1 MSKINIYVNS
11 KNRKSDETP
20 SNFSVIIPDGLLK
33 VDKDEYFTMSVN
45 SFYCYNDFYQ
55 CNNNCNSF
63 NIILKNNVGN
73 ISGQQLFLL
82 PVGNLNVNDIVNAI
96 NSVLQPANVLSC
108 TYDNIKNKITFTRLT
123 PQTPTNNTFYI
134 NTLKVGN
141 FLGFKNDTDILISF
155 NGTSSTYPININ
167 TITALS
173 VGIDGDISF
182 NHNNMESNLNNSV
195 YKASDLIFQT
205 AVNVPKGY
213 LITYQNID
221 GGDSFKYTLGN
232 NDRIKY
238 FILSVYD
245 QDGNTISDMTDYIIH
260 IQFTI
265 NKKSQQ
271 EQLLKTLIALSRLS
285 GTVRWLWNSRPGN
298 AGLAA
303 QDPAPSRARR
313 R

>member
-1 MSKINIYVNS
+1 MSKINIYVSS

-33 VDKDEYFTMSVN
+33 VDNNEYFTMSVN

-63 NIILKNNVGN
+63 NIYGKNTSGV
-73 ISGQQLFLL
+73 ITGQQQFLL
-82 PVGNLNVNDIVNAI
+82 PVGNPNVIDIVSYI
-96 NSVLQPANVLSC
+96 NSILQPYVLSC
-108 TYDNIKNKITFTRLT
+108 SYDNIKNKIIFTRLL
-123 PQTPTNNTFYI
+123 PQTTTNDTFYI
-134 NTLKVGN
+134 NTLKAGN
-141 FLGFKNDTDILISF
+141 FLGFKNDTEVLISF
-155 NGTSSTYPININ
+155 SGTTSTNPININ
-167 TITALS
+167 SITALS
-173 VGIDGDISF
+173 IGIDGDISF

-205 AVNVPKGY
+205 AVNVPKGN

-245 QDGNTISDMTDYIIH
+245 QDGKTISDMTDYMIQ

-265 NKKSQQ
+265 NKKNQQ
-271 EQLLKTLIALSRLS
+271 EQLLKTLIDYNKQSYLIIGHIFDIMNNMFNYFFKIKSN
-285 GTVRWLWNSRPGN
+285 V
-298 AGLAA
+298 
-303 QDPAPSRARR
+303 
-313 R
+313 

>member
-20 SNFSVIIPDGLLK
+20 SNFSVIIPDGLLR
-33 VDKDEYFTMSVN
+33 VNNDEYFTMSIN

-55 CNNNCNSF
+55 CNNNCNRF
-63 NIILKNNVGN
+63 NIVLKNNVDN
-73 ISGQQLFLL
+73 ISGSQKFDLL
-82 PVGNLNVNDIVNAI
+82 VGNPNVNDIISYI

-108 TYDNIKNKITFTRLT
+108 TYDNIKNKITFTRLI
-123 PQTPTNNTFYI
+123 PQTTTNDTFYI
-134 NTLKVGN
+134 NTLKAGN
-141 FLGFKNDTDILISF
+141 FLGFKNDTEILISF
-155 NGTSSTYPININ
+155 SGTTSTYPININ

-173 VGIDGDISF
+173 IGIDGDISF
-182 NHNNMESNLNNSV
+182 SHNNMESNLNNSV

-271 EQLLKTLIALSRLS
+271 EQLLKSLIDYNKQSYLIIGHIFDILNNIYNYFFKIKSN
-285 GTVRWLWNSRPGN
+285 V
-298 AGLAA
+298 
-303 QDPAPSRARR
+303 
-313 R
+313 

>member
-11 KNRKSDETP
+11 KSRKSDETP

-33 VDKDEYFTMSVN
+33 VNNDEYFTLSVN
-45 SFYCYNDFYQ
+45 SFYYFNDFYQ
-55 CNNNCNSF
+55 CNNNSNSF
-63 NIILKNNVGN
+63 NIVFRTNSNTIFLTQRFDLIIGNPNVFDL
-73 ISGQQLFLL
+73 IS
-82 PVGNLNVNDIVNAI
+82 DI
-96 NSVLQPANVLSC
+96 NSKLSGYLTC
-108 TYDNIKNKITFTRLT
+108 SYDSIKNKITYTRT
-123 PQTPTNNTFYI
+123 YTQTSNYFNMFIQPINSGGFFGLNNNVET
-134 NTLKVGN
+134 
-141 FLGFKNDTDILISF
+141 LISSS
-155 NGTSSTYPININ
+155 GTTSTYPININ
-167 TITALS
+167 TIRALS

-182 NHNNMESNLNNSV
+182 SNNNMESNLNNSV

-205 AVNVPKGY
+205 AVNVPRGY

-245 QDGNTISDMTDYIIH
+245 QDGNTITDMTDYIIH

-271 EQLLKTLIALSRLS
+271 EQLLKTLIDYNKQSYLIIDHIFDIM
-285 GTVRWLWNSRPGN
+285 NN
-298 AGLAA
+298 MFNYFFKKIKF
-303 QDPAPSRARR
+303 
-313 R
+313 

>member
-20 SNFSVIIPDGLLK
+20 SNFSVIIPDGLLR
-33 VDKDEYFTMSVN
+33 VNNDEYFTMSVN
-45 SFYCYNDFYQ
+45 SFYCYNDFYK

-63 NIILKNNVGN
+63 NIILKNNVDN

-96 NSVLQPANVLSC
+96 NSVLQPVNVLSC

-245 QDGNTISDMTDYIIH
+245 QDGKTISDMTDYMIQ

-271 EQLLKTLIALSRLS
+271 EQLLKSLIDYNKQSYLIIGHIFDIMNNMFNYLFKIKSN
-285 GTVRWLWNSRPGN
+285 V
-298 AGLAA
+298 
-303 QDPAPSRARR
+303 
-313 R
+313 